1 MPCSCDVTSC
11 LLRIILINESSKN
24 AASYVE
30 VLRGAAHAGTFQ
42 AKEENVIK
50 IYEGKKVLLRSTDS
64 LHYVIRIVLN
74 NINSS
79 CWVLIEAIN

>member
-50 IYEGKKVLLRSTDS
+50 IYEGKKYYCALRTV
-64 LHYVIRIVLN
+64 YIM
-74 NINSS
+74 
-79 CWVLIEAIN
+79 